1 MRAAV
6 YVRQSVDQ
14 GVGIAT
20 QQKRCRELVAS
31 RGWPTAVE
39 YADNATSA
47 SKVRGAGTAWSRM
60 LDDVRAGRID
70 VVVAVNLDR
79 LLRTQRDLTTLLD
92 LGVLVVTLEGEL
104 DLTSASGEMQAA
116 VLTTLA
122 RFETRR
128 KSERQVRSNQARA
141 EAGKVVRGRRP
152 FGFDDDG
159 KTVRPAEA
167 DAIREGYRM
176 IAQGQTLAAV
186 ARAWTERGHGTPQGN
201 AWNYSGARDVL
212 LNPRNR
218 GAVRRHGAIVNE
230 EAEWEALVDRDTFAA
245 VEAILRDPAR
255 RRGEPQ
261 VSRLLS
267 NIAVCGVDGCGAHI
281 HAGGS
286 ARRGVA
292 NYRCSGSKGHFARMA
307 APVEEHVVAV
317 VVAFLEEKKLGDLL
331 ADDPEVDDLASEA
344 TRVRARLDRLRAA
357 FAEDDDADEAE
368 WLATSRALN
377 KRLADVER
385 RIIESAR
392 AADLSALVGAPDV
405 RAAWDALPL
414 DQKRRALRALP
425 LRFVVHGPGRGVR
438 TFDPATVQVLPRTA

>member
-1 MRAAV
+1 MRAAI
-6 YVRQSVDQ
+6 YARQSVFESD
-14 GVGIAT
+14 GIGR
-20 QQKRCRELVAS
+20 QLDRCRSLVSA
-31 RGWPTAVE
+31 RGWSAARE
-39 YADNATSA
+39 YVDNDVSA
-47 SKVRGAGTAWSRM
+47 SKERGAGTAWARM
-60 LDDVRAGRID
+60 LDDVRAGRVD
-70 VVVAVNLDR
+70 VVLAVNLDR
-79 LLRTQRDLTTLLD
+79 LLRTQRDLATLLD
-92 LGVLVVTLEGEL
+92 LGAKAVTLEGEL
-104 DLTSASGEMQAA
+104 DLTSASGEMQAS
-116 VLTTLA
+116 VLTAMA
-122 RFETRR
+122 RFEARR
-128 KSERQVRSNQARA
+128 KSERQVRANEARA
-141 EAGKVVRGRRP
+141 TAGKVVRGRRP

-159 KTVRPAEA
+159 VTVRPDEA

-176 IAQGQTLAAV
+176 VIEGQTLAAV

-201 AWNYSGARDVL
+201 VWNYSGARDVL

-230 EAEWEALVDRDTFAA
+230 HAEWQALVDRDTFAT

-267 NIAVCGVDGCGAHI
+267 NVATCGVEGCGSYI

-292 NYRCSGSKGHFARMA
+292 NYRCSGSLGHFARRA
-307 APVEEHVVAV
+307 EPVEEHVVSV
-317 VVAFLEEKKLGDLL
+317 VVAFLEEKRLGDLL
-331 ADDPEVDDLASEA
+331 ADDPEVDALASEA
-344 TRVRARLDRLRAA
+344 ARVRARLDRLRAA
-357 FAEDDDADEAE
+357 FAEDDDADEGE

-385 RIIESAR
+385 RIVESAR

-425 LRFVVHGPGRGVR
+425 LRYVVSGPGRGVR
-438 TFDPATVQVLPRTA
+438 TLDPATVQVLPRTA